1 MSELSGGVMLTENAL
16 RCVARNIEI
25 FYKKKAQNRDWC
37 ITTVRNAADQFE
49 KMREEIST
57 LRAQPDITG
66 ETSDGYHT
74 FNELYHHRAV
84 LFSVICNSRPDI
96 AWKAKRHHDGTM
108 YNGMF
113 IVGINTPDGQATYH
127 YDMEPYWEM
136 FRVPEL
142 LQAPEWDG
150 HTPAQAIERI
160 GKLSAQP
167 ANEPLTLEQLKQMD
181 GEPVWV
187 SAEENGHYD
196 YCGAYKY
203 GFCAILRTTITH
215 PCATSVY
222 GIRYS
227 FEDYGKTWLAYAHKL
242 GGE

>member
-16 RCVARNIEI
+16 RCVARSIEM

-96 AWKAKRHHDGTM
+96 AWRAKRHHDGTM

-127 YDMEPYWEM
+127 YDVEPYWEM

-160 GKLSAQP
+160 GKLSVQP
-167 ANEPLTLEQLKQMD
+167 ANEPLMRD
-181 GEPVWV
+181 CV
-187 SAEENGHYD
+187 EEAPAADVAQVVHGRWILLGKNEHDYETSVEEKCSLCGRYVYRYD
-196 YCGAYKY
+196 TELQNNYCPNCGARMDAK
-203 GFCAILRTTITH
+203 
-215 PCATSVY
+215 
-222 GIRYS
+222 
-227 FEDYGKTWLAYAHKL
+227 EDKQ
-242 GGE
+242 